1 MTEEPREKIYGWQ
14 HTQLSIARF
23 YGGIKISGHQ
33 YVIDEKDPQ
42 RPLVLVKPK
51 QRKKKEQPK

>member
-1 MTEEPREKIYGWQ
+1 MTEPQEKIYGWQ
-14 HTQLSIARF
+14 QTQLSIARF
-23 YGGIKISGHQ
+23 YGGIKIRGNQ

-51 QRKKKEQPK
+51 QRKKKEQG